1 MAATIA
7 QKKLRFMSDHE
18 QLCTTAY
25 THLLHM
31 TLAGKKYDTSSRL
44 NKTPPTGAPKA
55 TATPAAQAALKMPRL
70 LPGTVVRACNVPNH
84 KPWRTFV
91 VFVLAEESAYDVA
104 DTRGDVHKRT
114 LLTYKKLSA
123 TYRKTL
129 LDSYAP
135 RESPDATES
144 ASPTDLVNSVRP
156 PK

>member
-7 QKKLRFMSDHE
+7 QKKLHIMLDHK
-18 QLCTTAY
+18 QLCRTAS

-55 TATPAAQAALKMPRL
+55 TATPAAHAALKMPRL
-70 LPGTVVRACNVPNH
+70 FPGTTVRTYNISSH

-91 VFVLAEESAYDVA
+91 VFVLAKESAYDVA

-114 LLTYKKLSA
+114 LLTCKRQAVSRLPRNPVQQLR
-123 TYRKTL
+123 TERK
-129 LDSYAP
+129 P
-135 RESPDATES
+135 
-144 ASPTDLVNSVRP
+144 
-156 PK
+156 